1 MLQSFN
7 RKSFAFAVATAL
19 ASLTLQ
25 VGVAHAAGP
34 FAKFAGQW
42 RGSGKITVSN
52 GPQESIRCRGTYQAG
67 NAGTVLGQNLVCAS
81 RSYKFDVRS
90 EVQAQGSKV
99 SGTWSETTR
108 GVSGDVSGH
117 VGNGTIQAVVSGG
130 TFTAG
135 LALTV
140 LGNRQY
146 VTIRPQGATDVTGV
160 SVTLRRD

>member
-7 RKSFAFAVATAL
+7 RKSFTFAVATAL
-19 ASLTLQ
+19 ASLSLP

-34 FAKFAGQW
+34 FAKFAGKW
-42 RGSGKITVSN
+42 RGNGKITVSN
-52 GPQESIRCRGTYQAG
+52 GPQESIRCRVTYQIA
-67 NAGTVLGQNLVCAS
+67 NAGTVLAQNLVCAS

-90 EVQAQGSKV
+90 DVQADGSKV

-108 GVSGDVSGH
+108 GVTGNLSGR
-117 VGNGTIQAVVSGG
+117 VGNGSIQAVVSGG

-135 LALTV
+135 LSLTV
-140 LGNRQY
+140 QGNRQY
-146 VTIRPQGATDVTGV
+146 VTIRPDGATDVTGV